1 MRAQI
6 ILAAALL
13 APAACTQVASGGVK
27 GIRPLNVNELSE
39 SNSVDVRFYQL
50 KDDARFKE
58 APVEKLWTDDKA
70 ALGEDL
76 LAAKTVIVIP
86 GAAEDRAATVDLGEL
101 PPAVRFV
108 GVLALFSKEDK
119 KGPRKL
125 VLSRDEALRTFTL
138 ILTEYHIAKGQ

>member
-1 MRAQI
+1 MRPQI
-6 ILAAALL
+6 LWAAALGAL
-13 APAACTQVASGGVK
+13 AACTNVASGGVR
-27 GIRPLNVNELSE
+27 GIRPLNVNDQSE

-76 LAAKTVIVIP
+76 LAVKTVTIFP
-86 GAAEDRAATVDLGEL
+86 GTGEGPATTVELGEL
-101 PPAVRFV
+101 PAAVRFV

-125 VLSRDEALRTFTL
+125 VLSKDEAKGFALV
-138 ILTEYHIAKGQ
+138 LTEYHIAKGQ

>member
-1 MRAQI
+1 
-6 ILAAALL
+6 
-13 APAACTQVASGGVK
+13 
-27 GIRPLNVNELSE
+27 
-39 SNSVDVRFYQL
+39 VDVRFYQL

-76 LAAKTVIVIP
+76 VSVKTVIVFP
-86 GAAEDRAATVDLGEL
+86 GAAEDKALPVELGEL
-101 PPAVRFV
+101 PQAVRFV

-125 VLSRDEALRTFTL
+125 VLTQNEARGFTL
-138 ILTEYHIAKGQ
+138 ILTEYHIVKGQ